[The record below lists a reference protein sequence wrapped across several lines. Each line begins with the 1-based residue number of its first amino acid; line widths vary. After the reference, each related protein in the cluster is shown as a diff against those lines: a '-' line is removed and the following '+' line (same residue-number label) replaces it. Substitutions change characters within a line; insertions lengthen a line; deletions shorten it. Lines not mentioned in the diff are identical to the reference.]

1 MSARRITDPA
11 RFGRVA
17 VLMGGWSSERAVS
30 LDSGAAVAAGLE
42 RRGVDVTRVAAGA
55 HDARNRACRRQR
67 DSRAKACV
75 SVPARPPPSECGGG

>member
-30 LDSGAAVAAGLE
+30 LDSGAAVAAPSSTSTIRFSPEMAG
-42 RRGVDVTRVAAGA
+42 RAQQIAIWRQHAPWVTMKPRLYM
-55 HDARNRACRRQR
+55 C
-67 DSRAKACV
+67 
-75 SVPARPPPSECGGG
+75 